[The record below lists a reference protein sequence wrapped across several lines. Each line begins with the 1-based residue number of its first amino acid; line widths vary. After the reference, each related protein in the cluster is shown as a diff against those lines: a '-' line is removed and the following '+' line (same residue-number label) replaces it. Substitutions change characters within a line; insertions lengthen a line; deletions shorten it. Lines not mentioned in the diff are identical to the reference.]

1 MTVVDGLGAL
11 PLTAGLSKD
20 RLEKL
25 KYSCWRY
32 LETLVQTTMPPENVG
47 LDVCDTATTFS
58 VGPFAVA
65 KGSMPSTSVEFTLLA
80 PTTRLNAMRLLRA
93 LQLKKPVL
101 LEGSPGVGKTS
112 LVTALAAATGHNLVR
127 INLSDQTDLMDLLGS
142 DLPVEGGKNGEF
154 AWKDAPFLA
163 AMQAGDWVLLDEMNL
178 ASQSIL
184 EGLNSCLDHR
194 GAVFIPE
201 LDRTFTRHENF
212 RIFAAQNPLG
222 QGGGRKGLPR
232 SFLDRFSIVHM
243 EELNSLDLNAIARA
257 LYPDV
262 DHAVLDKMIDFN
274 STIHHQTTTSRSFG
288 LEGSPWEFN
297 LRDVLRWLSLM
308 RTSTGFD
315 TRPGE
320 AIEYVGLLYIQRF
333 RTRKDRLHVARVFA
347 EFFSETV
354 DALEQYVSLLC
365 FSMRYRA
372 D

>member
-11 PLTAGLSKD
+11 PLTSGLSKEGLS
-20 RLEKL
+20 RLRT
-25 KYSCWRY
+25 SCWRY
-32 LETLVQTTMPPENVG
+32 LETLVATTMAPESVS
-47 LDVCDTATTFS
+47 LEVVETVDRFS
-58 VGPFAVA
+58 VGPFGVSR
-65 KGSMPSTSVEFTLLA
+65 GSLPAASVEFTLLA

-112 LVTALAAATGHNLVR
+112 LVTALAAATGHHLVR

-142 DLPVEGGKNGEF
+142 DLPVEGGKSGEF
-154 AWKDAPFLA
+154 AWKDASFLA

-201 LDRTFTRHENF
+201 LDRTFTRHPDF

-232 SFLDRFSIVHM
+232 SFLDRFSVVHM
-243 EELNSLDLNAIARA
+243 EELNSLDLNAIAKA

-262 DHAVLDKMIDFN
+262 EPAVLERMIAFN
-274 STIHHQTTTSRSFG
+274 SSIHHQMMDSRSFG

-308 RTSTGFD
+308 RSSGGLD
-315 TRPGE
+315 TRQGE
-320 AIEYVGLLYIQRF
+320 SIEYVGLLYIQRF
-333 RTRKDRLHVARVFA
+333 RNAKDRAHVARVF
-347 EFFSETV
+347 SEYFNEIIDPTQRYV
-354 DALEQYVSLLC
+354 LASFVALSAC
-365 FSMRYRA
+365 
-372 D
+372 